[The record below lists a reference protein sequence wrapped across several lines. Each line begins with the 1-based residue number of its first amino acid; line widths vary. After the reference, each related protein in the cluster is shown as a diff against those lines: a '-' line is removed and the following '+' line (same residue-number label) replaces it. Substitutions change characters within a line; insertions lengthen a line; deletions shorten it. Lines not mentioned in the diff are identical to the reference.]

1 MLMTYDD
8 MLNLINEMYERGLF
22 PDWVMTDSDCC
33 QMRRDRRDGKF
44 EFVEVFFCA
53 PRSTGSA
60 LCRHSIIDLND
71 YSDDELWFY
80 GSAYYDN
87 WDEFFSQGAEI
98 FAECVF
104 EGKSADSTF
113 IGKTP
118 QTFFWDFIKTLRT
131 PD

>member
-1 MLMTYDD
+1 MLMTYND

-33 QMRRDRRDGKF
+33 QMRRDRKDGKF
-44 EFVEVFFCA
+44 EFVEVVCCA
-53 PRSTGSA
+53 TRYTA
-60 LCRHSIIDLND
+60 AFCRHSIIDLDD
-71 YSDDELWFY
+71 YSDGELWFY
-80 GSAYYDN
+80 GSAHYGN
-87 WDEFFSQGAEI
+87 WDEFFSHGAEI

-104 EGKSADSTF
+104 EGKGADNTW
-113 IGKTP
+113 IDTTP